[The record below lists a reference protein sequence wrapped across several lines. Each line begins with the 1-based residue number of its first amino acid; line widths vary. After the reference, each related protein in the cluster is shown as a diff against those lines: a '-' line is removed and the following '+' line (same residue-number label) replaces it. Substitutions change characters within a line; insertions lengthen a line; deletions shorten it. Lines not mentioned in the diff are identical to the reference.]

1 MKKVSKQYQ
10 ICVLGAGSFGTAL
23 ANILAENN
31 QQVSLWVRDQQK
43 AEEMSSSGQN
53 KQYLPGVAL
62 HPSIQFVSNLS
73 RAVSGVQMIIF
84 ALPSKSFRSVLRQ
97 LKPEL
102 NPDQILVSAAKGIEL
117 DTFKLMSDII
127 KEETAS
133 DKIGV
138 LSGPNLAKE
147 IVDKKITAS
156 VIASDNDQVIKTV
169 QQVLTLPYFRVYSN
183 KDRFSVELAGALKN
197 VYAIAAGI
205 AAAKGMGDNTRS
217 MLITRSLAEMSR
229 MAEKLGGNPLT
240 FLGLA
245 GVGDLIVTCY
255 SPLSR
260 NYQFG
265 FKIGQGLSP
274 ENAQKKLNQTVEG
287 INTVKVVSAKAK
299 EEGIYMPL
307 ATGLNAI
314 LFEGQDL
321 DKLITGLMLGEHNKD
336 VEFVI

>member
-1 MKKVSKQYQ
+1 MP
-10 ICVLGAGSFGTAL
+10 
-23 ANILAENN
+23 
-31 QQVSLWVRDQQK
+31 
-43 AEEMSSSGQN
+43 
-53 KQYLPGVAL
+53 YLPGVVL
-62 HPSIQFVSNLS
+62 NSTIKFVSDLS
-73 RAVSGVQMIIF
+73 LACFGAQVLIF
-84 ALPSKSFRSVLRQ
+84 ALPSKTFRPVLRQ

-102 NPDQILVSAAKGIEL
+102 NSDQILISAAKGIEL

-127 KEETAS
+127 KEETGS

-147 IVDKKITAS
+147 IVEKKITAS

-205 AAAKGMGDNTRS
+205 AAAKSMGDNTRS
-217 MLITRSLAEMSR
+217 MLVTRSLAEMSR
-229 MAEKLGGNPLT
+229 MAEKLGGNPLA

-260 NYQFG
+260 NYQYG
-265 FKIGQGLSP
+265 FNIGLGLSP
-274 ENAQKKLNQTVEG
+274 EEAEKKLNQTVEG
-287 INTVKVVSAKAK
+287 VNTVKVVSAKAK